1 MDRTIEERRREGDL
15 RMKKW
20 IVEVSRSDKG
30 FAFLEPDL
38 GHVWQ
43 SMYDAL
49 GVEFRN
55 PERMRER
62 DEQIASCYD
71 DELRPSDYYEDD
83 WKENLER
90 KIEDRIREELV
101 KLAFESE
108 TRFLGVILS
117 N

>member
-1 MDRTIEERRREGDL
+1 MDRTIEERRREGEL

-55 PERMRER
+55 PERTRER
-62 DEQIASCYD
+62 DEQIARCYNDEIRPPGD
-71 DELRPSDYYEDD
+71 DGEN
-83 WKENLER
+83 WKENLEEE
-90 KIEDRIREELV
+90 IEKGILDELIN
-101 KLAFESE
+101 L
-108 TRFLGVILS
+108 TING
-117 N
+117 

>member
-1 MDRTIEERRREGDL
+1 MNKTIEERRREGEL

-62 DEQIASCYD
+62 DEQIARCYNDEIRPPGD
-71 DELRPSDYYEDD
+71 DGDD
-83 WKENLER
+83 WEENL
-90 KIEDRIREELV
+90 IEEIRGRILEELID
-101 KLAFESE
+101 L
-108 TRFLGVILS
+108 TING
-117 N
+117 